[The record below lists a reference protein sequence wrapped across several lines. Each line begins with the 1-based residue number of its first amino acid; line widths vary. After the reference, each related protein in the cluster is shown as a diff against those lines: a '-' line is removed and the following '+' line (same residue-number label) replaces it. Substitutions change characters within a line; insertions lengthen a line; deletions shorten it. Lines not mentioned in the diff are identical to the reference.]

1 MEGLQWPVGMVTPNP
16 ALTLMAASMKAFRCS
31 ALPMWQGR
39 PLAVMPRRR
48 RLVSVSSTFCCFLGV
63 GWGVSAQCKGH
74 GREDEGSAVSL
85 GVSSRK
91 RFLARIEDPM
101 QLGKNEWMKLKGQY
115 PASCMHPRP

>member
-63 GWGVSAQCKGH
+63 GWGATPGIQIQNSPDTFVT
-74 GREDEGSAVSL
+74 GS
-85 GVSSRK
+85 GTNRY
-91 RFLARIEDPM
+91 
-101 QLGKNEWMKLKGQY
+101 LKYNLICCTVLQFF
-115 PASCMHPRP
+115 MEII